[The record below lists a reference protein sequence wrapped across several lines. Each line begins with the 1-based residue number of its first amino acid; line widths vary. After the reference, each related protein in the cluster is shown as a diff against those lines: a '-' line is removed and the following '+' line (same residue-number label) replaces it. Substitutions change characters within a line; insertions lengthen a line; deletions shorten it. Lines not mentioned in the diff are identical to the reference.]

1 MRSLLAVGVLQLA
14 LGCANAAEDRQSG
27 NFFFKFCKAGM
38 EQRGRDYI
46 SGNCHGTI
54 AGIAAI
60 SELLPAEFRSCP
72 PANAPRSQAVRV
84 VVKYLEDHPGELNK
98 DLEQL
103 IVTALREAWPC
114 KK

>member
-1 MRSLLAVGVLQLA
+1 
-14 LGCANAAEDRQSG
+14 
-27 NFFFKFCKAGM
+27 
-38 EQRGRDYI
+38 
-46 SGNCHGTI
+46 
-54 AGIAAI
+54 
-60 SELLPAEFRSCP
+60 
-72 PANAPRSQAVRV
+72 VRV